1 MTTNKPTPTTHQSP
15 RQKQMSFKQFRAS
28 KHGKQKPVRNANSTK
43 PAQSELTEQT
53 IDLIDADVRNSL
65 FASIPAQASNSD
77 IAIELLA
84 DKFREMTKTMDI
96 VVTCVGFGAG
106 E

>member
-1 MTTNKPTPTTHQSP
+1 MTTTNKPTSIANDRP
-15 RQKQMSFKQFRAS
+15 RQLSFKQFIAS
-28 KHGKQKPVRNANSTK
+28 KRRQQKPVRNVNSTK
-43 PAQSELTEQT
+43 PAQAELTEQT

-96 VVTCVGFGAG
+96 VVTCIGFGR

>member
-15 RQKQMSFKQFRAS
+15 HQKQMSFKQFRAS
-28 KHGKQKPVRNANSTK
+28 KYAKQNPLRTENSTK

-53 IDLIDADVRNSL
+53 IDLIDADIRNSI